1 MSKYRLIGSWLFC
14 NNQAINLQYV
24 YEIYRDQNVLYFY
37 YGDCSSQIDF
47 DSVAEAENELYNI
60 LITLKDWDNTMIIKE
75 KKK

>member
-14 NNQAINLQYV
+14 DDQAINLQYV
-24 YEIYRDQNVLYFY
+24 YEIYRDKNTLYFFY
-37 YGDCSSQIDF
+37 AESVSQIDF